1 MKVISK
7 QVQIAL
13 KSATIEFN
21 QEELEFL
28 RDVFNVIGGDP
39 VHSRRRI
46 STRIRDALA
55 NVGMNMDPVENTD
68 KEGTIYFLSADDV
81 ERRKKTKIKSGKKVL
96 WDSRNDYE
104 DECPF

>member
-28 RDVFNVIGGDP
+28 RDVFNVIGGNP

-46 STRIRDALA
+46 SIRIRDALA
-55 NVGMNMDPVENTD
+55 NAGMNMDPVENKD
-68 KEGTIYFLSADDV
+68 KEGSIYFLSADDI
-81 ERRKKTKIKSGKKVL
+81 ELRKKTKIKSDKRVV
-96 WDSRNDYE
+96 WDSRNDYD
-104 DECPF
+104 DEVPF

>member
-1 MKVISK
+1 MKIVSK
-7 QVQIAL
+7 QVVTVL
-13 KSATIEFN
+13 KSATVEFN

-46 STRIRDALA
+46 SARIRDTLESA
-55 NVGMNMDPVENTD
+55 GMNMNPVDNAD
-68 KEGTIYFLSADDV
+68 KEGSLFFLSPSDI
-81 ERRKKTKIKSGKKVL
+81 ENRKKTKIKSGKKTTI
-96 WDSRNDYE
+96 WDSRWE